1 MPMVDATAEINKAS
15 YPGLIPQAAD
25 LWRKFLALYA
35 DKFQTFEYN
44 VRVGQGLDPGP
55 GQSDAMRA
63 MWKAVTTKRI
73 DVVANRENQ
82 TWVIEI
88 EERPGMR
95 TLGQLVG
102 YMGCSPNTTPRGL
115 SSWARSS
122 VRTLDSTCS
131 ACSKDRTTSSLSSSL
146 ARFPTC
152 RHNSCRPS
160 RGKPLPSKPPS
171 VPSVVN
177 RC

>member
-1 MPMVDATAEINKAS
+1 MVDATAEINKAS

-102 YMGCSPNTTPRGL
+102 YMGMLPKYYSARAVIVGALVCSYIGFDMFGLFKGQNHLIFKFQPGKVPNLPPQ
-115 SSWARSS
+115 
-122 VRTLDSTCS
+122 
-131 ACSKDRTTSSLSSSL
+131 
-146 ARFPTC
+146 F
-152 RHNSCRPS
+152 
-160 RGKPLPSKPPS
+160 LPS
-171 VPSVVN
+171 VQGQAFTQQTT
-177 RC
+177 